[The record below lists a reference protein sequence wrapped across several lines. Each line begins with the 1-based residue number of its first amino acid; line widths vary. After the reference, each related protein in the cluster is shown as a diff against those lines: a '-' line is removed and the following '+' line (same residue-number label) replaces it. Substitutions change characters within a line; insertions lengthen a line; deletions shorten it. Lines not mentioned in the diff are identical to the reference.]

1 MKNKELDNIL
11 DQITSGIHSEQLDDQ
26 VVNEAGAR
34 VWTRLEKD
42 AARMSA
48 NPLPDAG
55 APNLDHI
62 EGCADFQSLIPAYL
76 GGKLSEARAL
86 LLVDHTHECIPCRRA
101 LKQAREARV
110 EPQIRKTAVRA
121 RRARTGTYNLR
132 PVVLRWGIAAALLI
146 GLGLI
151 SLPLI
156 QRYTGSIEATV
167 QAADGPLYLIADSKT
182 RSLNA
187 GEKIGRGDV
196 IRTAKDGHAIVRLED
211 GTTIEMKD
219 RSEVSIRRTLSG
231 TTLHVDG
238 GSVIVEA
245 ANQNAK
251 RRTVV
256 GKLVKEFKRLFGSQ
270 ESGDFFVET
279 NDSLV
284 SVTGTT
290 FAVNAGTKG
299 SRVSVIEGEVHLDRN
314 GSDKVIR
321 AGEQATTNA
330 AIETIPV
337 KNEVAWSSNAARYA
351 RVLEGLA
358 ALRKDLDAVPKPG
371 VRNSTKLLDMMPQNT
386 VLYAAVP
393 NLAASIVESNR
404 IIEERI
410 QQNPALKDWFANQQN
425 ARGPQMNQ
433 AITTIKE
440 FGEQLG
446 DEIAVGAGMNDQ
458 GQPSEPIVLAQLKN
472 PGGFRAFFD
481 SELQKLNSANK
492 GPQVQWVDDPQKAQA
507 AAPATGDKQLYV
519 WISGDTLVASP
530 KLEQLQTVAKA
541 NSAFSA
547 TPFYSRIAQVYSE
560 GAGIVVAADLEKI
573 IAHTRGVRRL
583 AVGDQHEQALSQLGV
598 FNVKSFVLDQ
608 KDTDGKTH
616 TRAVLSYTEAD
627 HGVTSW
633 LAQPAPMGSLEYISP
648 DANLVAGFVI
658 KNPTAV
664 VDDLLGVLNGVC
676 PDLNKHLTELETN
689 HGLNV
694 RKDFAAPL
702 GGEYAFAI
710 DGPIL
715 PTPSWKLVF
724 QVNDPVHLQQ
734 TFERVVEEINKEA
747 AKEGKKGLEWNNSE
761 SGGRAFYALRSKDF
775 GGVEVNY
782 VFANGYLI
790 AGPTRALI
798 DQALRYH
805 DSGATLTHSPQF
817 IAGLPADGNV
827 NFSALI
833 YHNLAPLV
841 QPFANRIGSNPTSD
855 QQKAIAAMAVNMQPT
870 LAYAYAFGDHVEVA
884 ANTEGGPFG
893 LSPATLLGMPNAFE
907 LHHILEQGL
916 KKN

>member
-11 DQITSGIHSEQLDDQ
+11 DQVTSRIHSEQIDDQ
-26 VVNEAGAR
+26 VVSEASAR

-76 GGKLSEARAL
+76 GGKLSEPRAL

-110 EPQIRKTAVRA
+110 ETIAPVRRKQQRK
-121 RRARTGTYNLR
+121 TGTYNLR
-132 PVVLRWGIAAALLI
+132 PVVMRWGIAAALLI

-245 ANQNAK
+245 ANQKAK

-256 GKLVKEFKRLFGSQ
+256 GKLVKELKRLFGSQ

-337 KNEVAWSSNAARYA
+337 KDEVAWSNNAARYA
-351 RVLEGLA
+351 KVLEGLA
-358 ALRKDLDAVPKPG
+358 ALRKDLNAVPKPG

-458 GQPSEPIVLAQLKN
+458 GQPGEPIVLAQLKN

-481 SELQKLNSANK
+481 SELQKLNSSNK
-492 GPQVQWVDDPQKAQA
+492 GPQVQWVDDPQNAQA

-519 WISGDTLVASP
+519 WISGDILVASP
-530 KLEQLQTVAKA
+530 KLEQLQTIAKG
-541 NSAFSA
+541 NSGFSA
-547 TPFYSRIAQVYSE
+547 TQFYSRIAQVYSE
-560 GAGIVVAADLEKI
+560 GAGIVVAADLDKI

-583 AVGDQHEQALSQLGV
+583 AVGDQHEKALNQLGV
-598 FNVKSFVLDQ
+598 FNMKSFVLDQ

-734 TFERVVEEINKEA
+734 TFERVVEEVNREA

-817 IAGLPADGNV
+817 MAGLPADGNV

-855 QQKAIAAMAVNMQPT
+855 QQKAIAAMAANMQPT

-893 LSPATLLGMPNAFE
+893 LSPAALLGMPNAFE

>member
-11 DQITSGIHSEQLDDQ
+11 DQVTSGIHSEQVDDQ
-26 VVNEAGAR
+26 LVNDASAR
-34 VWTRLEKD
+34 VWARLSESTNM
-42 AARMSA
+42 AAPQNVA
-48 NPLPDAG
+48 A
-55 APNLDHI
+55 AAVDHI

-76 GGKLSEARAL
+76 GGRLSEARSL

-101 LKQAREARV
+101 LKNAREARV
-110 EPQIRKTAVRA
+110 ETIAPVRRKVQRK
-121 RRARTGTYNLR
+121 TGTYNLR
-132 PVVLRWGIAAALLI
+132 PVVLRWGIAAALLV

-151 SLPLI
+151 TLPLI

-167 QAADGPLYLIADSKT
+167 QAADGPLYLIADTKT
-182 RSLNA
+182 RALNV

-211 GTTIEMKD
+211 GSTIELKD

-231 TTLHVDG
+231 TTLHLDG
-238 GSVIVEA
+238 GSVIIEA
-245 ANQNAK
+245 SKNAK

-256 GKLVKEFKRLFGSQ
+256 GKLVKEVRKLFGYQ
-270 ESGDFFVET
+270 ASGDFFVET

-290 FAVNAGTKG
+290 FAINAGTKG

-314 GSDKVIR
+314 GTDKVLR
-321 AGEQATTNA
+321 AGDQATTNA

-337 KNEVAWSSNAARYA
+337 KDEVAWSRNAARYA
-351 RVLEGLA
+351 QVLEGLA
-358 ALRKDLDAVPKPG
+358 ALRKDLNAVARPG
-371 VRNSTKLLDMMPQNT
+371 VRNSTRLLDMMPGNT
-386 VLYAAVP
+386 VLYAALP
-393 NLAASIVESNR
+393 NLAASIVDSNR

-410 QQNPALKDWFANQQN
+410 QQNPALKDWFASQQGQR
-425 ARGPQMNQ
+425 AHGMNQ
-433 AITTIKE
+433 AIATIKE
-440 FGEQLG
+440 FGDQLG

-481 SELQKLNSANK
+481 AEIQKLNTSGKA
-492 GPQVQWVDDPQKAQA
+492 PQVQWVDDPANAQA
-507 AAPATGDKQLYV
+507 GPSGDKQLYV
-519 WISGDTLVASP
+519 WITGDILVASP
-530 KLEQLQTVAKA
+530 KLEQLQTIARGG
-541 NSAFSA
+541 STFST

-560 GAGIVVAADLEKI
+560 GAGIVLGADLEKI
-573 IAHTRGVRRL
+573 IAHTRGVRRI
-583 AVGDQHEQALSQLGV
+583 AVGDQREQALSQLGV
-598 FNVKSFVLDQ
+598 FNMKSFVLDQ

-616 TRAVLSYTEAD
+616 TRAVLSYTPAD

-664 VDDLLGVLNGVC
+664 VDDLLSVLNGVS
-676 PDLNKHLTELETN
+676 PELKKHLTELETN
-689 HGLNV
+689 HGLNL
-694 RKDFAAPL
+694 RNDIAAPL

-715 PTPSWKLVF
+715 PVPSWKLVF
-724 QVNDPVHLQQ
+724 QVNDPARLQQ
-734 TFERVVEEINKEA
+734 TFERVVDEVNKQA
-747 AKEGKKGLEWNNSE
+747 AQEGKKGLEWEKSE
-761 SGGRAFYALRSKDF
+761 ASGRTYYALRSKDF

-782 VFANGYLI
+782 VFANGYMI
-790 AGPTRALI
+790 ACPTRALV

-805 DSGATLTHSPQF
+805 DSGSTLTHSPQF
-817 IAGLPADGNV
+817 MAGLPADGNV
-827 NFSALI
+827 NFSAFI

-841 QPFANRIGSNPTSD
+841 QPFANGIGSNPTNER
-855 QQKAIAAMAVNMQPT
+855 QKAIAAMAANMQPT
-870 LAYAYAFGDHVEVA
+870 LAYAYAFGDRIEVA

-907 LHHILEQGL
+907 LHHILEQGM
-916 KKN
+916 KKH